1 MNEFLIVYRHNLCCI
16 VLFWYTLYTR
26 KIQIKFDL
34 TNTHTHQSLESNL
47 STKIYID
54 TLVDLQHFEYVM
66 NNVSICTSSQKED
79 FFYIVIMV
87 HTARSNF
94 NQRYAIR
101 NTWGSI
107 KLFKQWQLQLIFLL
121 GSDPK
126 SSRDY
131 NTRLSNESKHH
142 GDLIMGNFVDSYKNL
157 TYNHLMG

>member
-1 MNEFLIVYRHNLCCI
+1 
-16 VLFWYTLYTR
+16 
-26 KIQIKFDL
+26 
-34 TNTHTHQSLESNL
+34 
-47 STKIYID
+47 
-54 TLVDLQHFEYVM
+54 
-66 NNVSICTSSQKED
+66 
-79 FFYIVIMV
+79 MV

-94 NQRYAIR
+94 HQRYAIR

-157 TYNHLMG
+157 TYKHLMG